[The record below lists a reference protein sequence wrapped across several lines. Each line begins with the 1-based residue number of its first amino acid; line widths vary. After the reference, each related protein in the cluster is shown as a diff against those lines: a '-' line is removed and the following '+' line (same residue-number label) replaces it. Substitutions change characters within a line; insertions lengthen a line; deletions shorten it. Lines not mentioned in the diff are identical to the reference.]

1 MDLPIRLLTW
11 RTYRDLSL
19 QQLSARCGVT
29 PQAISLGERGERD
42 LRLGTLYP
50 IVERGLGI
58 SLARFFGNLPK
69 VTKPLTNKSGRPR
82 KHASGARAA

>member
-1 MDLPIRLLTW
+1 MDFPIRLLTW

-19 QQLSARCGVT
+19 KEVAARCGVT

-42 LRLGTLYP
+42 LRIGTLQP
-50 IVERGLGI
+50 IVEKGLGI

-69 VTKPLTNKSGRPR
+69 ITRPLTSKVGRPR
-82 KHASGARAA
+82 KLSGVRAA